1 MILIQQAYESPDQR
15 RQRELAEARER
26 NAGAGVFAAIETVEA
41 AAQRSSFA
49 DLFRLAADRFAGE
62 VCVIANSDIFFDES
76 VRLAAPLVAGDR
88 PVLVA
93 LTRWDDAAGPSMEG
107 RVEPTEWR
115 FYSHSQDAWVFVAGR
130 LPEFPAGFLLGI
142 PGCESRLAFEAA
154 AVGGAVVDPAL
165 SIRTWHLHASGT
177 RTWTRR
183 QAYRGP
189 MLFPRLTT
197 IEETAGAALVL
208 ERRWSGSREVHVP
221 ATGDAA
227 AFAAART
234 TGPAIG
240 RRAID
245 YRRIGLRSP
254 IYIKRR
260 S

>member
-1 MILIQQAYESPDQR
+1 MILIQQAYDSSNPSR
-15 RQRELAEARER
+15 RRELLEARAR
-26 NAGAGVFAAIETVEA
+26 NADAGVFDAIETVDGA
-41 AAQRSSFA
+41 DRRASFA

-62 VCVIANSDIFFDES
+62 LCVIANSDIAFDES

-88 PVLVA
+88 PVLIA

-107 RVEPTEWR
+107 RIEPTAWR
-115 FYSHSQDAWVFVAGR
+115 FYSHSQDAWMFVAGR
-130 LPEFPAGFLLGI
+130 LPEFPADFLLGI
-142 PGCESRLAFEAA
+142 PGCESRMAYEAA
-154 AVGGAVVDPAL
+154 AAGVRIVDPAL
-165 SIRTWHLHASGT
+165 SLRTWHLHASGT

-197 IEETAGAALVL
+197 IEETAGAAVVL
-208 ERRWSGSREVHVP
+208 ERRWWGSREVHVT

-240 RRAID
+240 S
-245 YRRIGLRSP
+245 RRIGLRSP
-254 IYIKRR
+254 IYIRMR